1 MDEVIV
7 RLQDMPTKMKGVTL
21 LDESGDYN
29 VYINSRLSADSQRE
43 VLDHEMLHIRRD
55 DFYNDLTIREAEKL

>member
-55 DFYNDLTIREAEKL
+55 DFYNDLTIREAEKM

>member
-29 VYINSRLSADSQRE
+29 VYINARLSADSQRA
-43 VLDHEMLHIRRD
+43 VLDHEMLHIQRD
-55 DFYNDLTIREAEKL
+55 DFYNELTIQEAEQL

>member
-43 VLDHEMLHIRRD
+43 VLNHEMLHIRRD

>member
-7 RLQDMPTKMKGVTL
+7 RLQDMPIRMKGVTL

-43 VLDHEMLHIRRD
+43 VLDHEMLHIQRD
-55 DFYNDLTIREAEKL
+55 DFYNELTIQEAEQL

>member
-1 MDEVIV
+1 MYEVIV
-7 RLQDMPTKMKGVTL
+7 RLQDMPIRMIGVTL

-43 VLDHEMLHIRRD
+43 VLNHEMLHIRRD

>member
-7 RLQDMPTKMKGVTL
+7 RLQDMPIRMKGVTL

-43 VLDHEMLHIRRD
+43 VLNHEMLHIRRD
-55 DFYNDLTIREAEKL
+55 DFYNDLTIREAEKM

>member
-43 VLDHEMLHIRRD
+43 VLDHEMLHIQRD
-55 DFYNDLTIREAEKL
+55 DFYNELTIQEAEQL

>member
-1 MDEVIV
+1 MDEVII
-7 RLQDMPTKMKGVTL
+7 RLQDMPIRMKGVTL

-43 VLDHEMLHIRRD
+43 VLNHEMLHIRRD